1 MRPPSRA
8 EWRVV
13 GFNLGY
19 LALFTAHFLARG
31 NAEFLWYILTMA
43 VLMALVGWLSR
54 RAELPVP
61 ILWALSVW
69 GLAHMAGGGVPVGD
83 TVLYGVT
90 LVPLVSDGDFTLLRY
105 DQLIH
110 AYGFAVTAWLIWR
123 LAIGTVPA
131 MRGTRTVYTLAALS
145 SMGLGAA
152 NEIVEF
158 AAVVALP
165 QTGVGG
171 YYNTALDLVFNALG
185 ATLAVLAIA
194 AVERRR
200 GA

>member
-8 EWRVV
+8 EWWVIA
-13 GFNLGY
+13 FNLGY

-31 NAEFLWYILTMA
+31 NAEFLWYIATMA
-43 VLMALVGWLSR
+43 VLMGLVWWLSR
-54 RAELPVP
+54 RVLLPVP
-61 ILWALSVW
+61 LMWALSLW
-69 GLAHMAGGGVPVGD
+69 GFAHMAGGGVPVGE

-90 LVPLVSDGDFTLLRY
+90 LVPLVADGDLTLLRY
-105 DQLIH
+105 DQVVH
-110 AYGFAVTAWLIWR
+110 AYGFAVTAWLVWR

-131 MRGTRTVYTLAALS
+131 MRGTRTVLVLAALS
-145 SMGLGAA
+145 SMGLGAT

-185 ATLAVLAIA
+185 AVLAVLAIA
-194 AVERRR
+194 AVERTRE
-200 GA
+200 G